1 MPSRSK
7 RFILGL
13 LSGYGS
19 IAASVI
25 YTMASVPLALHY
37 LGKQEFGL
45 WALALQVSGYL
56 GLLDLGM
63 GSALSRFLADHKD
76 NVNDGE
82 YGSLLITGGLVFAIQ
97 GAAVA
102 VIGLIF
108 SRFAASVFSIPTEL
122 ADSFA
127 GVLALLAAL
136 GGFSIAMKS
145 IGSPLWAFQRMDV
158 INLCSS
164 VGLLLNLPL
173 MWLGFHFGLG
183 IYSLAMAGI
192 PTTLLTLGIYL
203 WICKKNH
210 FYPKSGCWGVPRW
223 DIFKQIFGFGKDI
236 VLITL
241 GSQLINATQIMIVS
255 RILGLDAAATF
266 SIGTKLLT
274 MGQQVFHKVIES
286 AAPGLTEIFV
296 RGDTTRFV
304 QRYWDALVVTLAL
317 ATLGAVGVA
326 GLNSDFVNLWTHG
339 SISWPPGCDILLALM
354 LVLTS
359 LTRNLVGLFGIVK
372 SFRAVRHLYL
382 VEGLVFIPLAILV
395 TRWFGIPGIIAASI
409 LAHLAVTSIFSLK
422 EALNI
427 LGSSKPIRP
436 GFAVALGMIALS
448 AMVAWVG
455 RTLDLTIVLR
465 TVTIALT
472 TLLAAYLLWVKALS
486 PLLRNQLT
494 TLILPPAHKLGK
506 FFGISC

>member
-1 MPSRSK
+1 MTSHSN
-7 RFILGL
+7 RFLSGL
-13 LSGYGS
+13 VSGYGS
-19 IAASVI
+19 IAANVI
-25 YTMASVPLALHY
+25 FTMTSVPLALHY
-37 LGKQEFGL
+37 LEKEQFGL
-45 WALALQVSGYL
+45 WALAVQINGYL

-63 GSALSRFLADHKD
+63 GTAVSRFLADHKD

-82 YGSLLITGGLVFAIQ
+82 YGSLLITGGLVFTLQ

-102 VIGLIF
+102 VIGFIF

-183 IYSLAMAGI
+183 IYSLALAGI
-192 PTTLLTLGIYL
+192 PTTLLTFGTYL
-203 WICKKNH
+203 WICTKNH
-210 FYPKSGCWGVPRW
+210 FYPKSGCWGAPRW
-223 DIFKQIFGFGKDI
+223 NFFIQIFGFGKDI

-296 RGDTTRFV
+296 RGETARFV
-304 QRYWDALVVTLAL
+304 QRYWDALVVALAL

-326 GLNSDFVNLWTHG
+326 GFNSDFVYLWTHG
-339 SISWPPGCDILLALM
+339 SISWPPGCDIMLALM

-382 VEGLVFIPLAILV
+382 VEGLVFIPLAFLG

-422 EALNI
+422 EALKI
-427 LGSSKPIRP
+427 LGSSKPVRP
-436 GFAVALGMIALS
+436 GFAVALVMIALS
-448 AMVAWVG
+448 AMVAWAG
-455 RTLDLTIVLR
+455 RTLDLSIVLR
-465 TVTIALT
+465 TVTITLT
-472 TLLAAYLLWVKALS
+472 SLFATYLVWFIVLS
-486 PLLRNQLT
+486 SSLRNQLT
-494 TLILPPAHKLGK
+494 TLILPPARKLRK
-506 FFGISC
+506 IFGISS

>member
-1 MPSRSK
+1 MPNRSQ
-7 RFILGL
+7 RFVVTLA
-13 LSGYGS
+13 SGYGS
-19 IAASVI
+19 IAAGVI

-63 GSALSRFLADHKD
+63 GTAVSRFLADHKD
-76 NVNDGE
+76 NVDGGE
-82 YGSLLITGGLVFAIQ
+82 YGSLLVTGGLVFIVQ

-102 VIGLIF
+102 LIGFVF
-108 SRFAASVFSIPTEL
+108 SRFAPSVFAIPPEL
-122 ADSFA
+122 AGSFA

-136 GGFSIAMKS
+136 GGFSIAMRS
-145 IGSPLWAFQRMDV
+145 IGSPLWAFQRMEV
-158 INLCSS
+158 IHLCSS
-164 VGLLLNLPL
+164 AGLLLNLPL

-183 IYSLAMAGI
+183 IYSLALAGI
-192 PTTLLTLGIYL
+192 PTTLFTFGTYL
-203 WICKKNH
+203 WICTKNH
-210 FYPKSGCWGVPRW
+210 FYPKSGCWGAPRW
-223 DIFKQIFGFGKDI
+223 NIFKQIFGFGKDV

-296 RGDTTRFV
+296 RGETARFV
-304 QRYWDALVVTLAL
+304 QRYWDALAMALAL
-317 ATLGAVGVA
+317 STLGAVGVA
-326 GLNSDFVNLWTHG
+326 GFNSDFVYLWTHG
-339 SISWPPGCDILLALM
+339 TISWPPGCDILLALM
-354 LVLTS
+354 LVITS

-372 SFRAVRHLYL
+372 SYSSVRHLYL
-382 VEGLVFIPLAILV
+382 VEGLVFIPLGILG

-422 EALNI
+422 EALKV
-427 LGSSKPIRP
+427 LGSSRPIRP

-448 AMVAWVG
+448 AAVAWAG

-465 TVTIALT
+465 AITIALT
-472 TLLAAYLLWVKALS
+472 SLLAVYLVWFIALS
-486 PLLRNQLT
+486 LSLRNHLY
-494 TLILPPAHKLGK
+494 TLMLPPVRKLGNI
-506 FFGISC
+506 FGISS